1 MNEPFVLVRDKTI
14 TFPAPRAIQQYDS
27 PIGPYKPSK
36 IEMLKESFF
45 AFKEEITPLVE
56 KAQEYAASRNDAV
69 NQNFMFDNGGMCGLG
84 NMDLADIQNRGRA
97 MMGAGKRTGEPA
109 PFIIDL
115 NAMQKHGREMIA
127 TGMTR
132 DGRRATG
139 RRKKNKPSCKCTPPK
154 SHKKVRG

>member
-14 TFPAPRAIQQYDS
+14 PFPVPRVIQQYDS

-56 KAQEYAASRNDAV
+56 KAQKYAASRNDAI
-69 NQNFMFDNGGMCGLG
+69 NHNLLFDNGGMEEFNTGFG
-84 NMDLADIQNRGRA
+84 MDLNAIQNR
-97 MMGAGKRTGEPA
+97 
-109 PFIIDL
+109 
-115 NAMQKHGREMIA
+115 GREMIA

-132 DGRRATG
+132 DGRRARG